1 MSWQNSPTT
10 SVFTV
15 TDDVA
20 ALAVYGSLM
29 PGGENHWVVRGLGGD
44 WVDGVVRGFQF
55 DITWG
60 PAEGCEGFLADD
72 SGNAVPVSVLISD
85 RLEKNWRSVDDFH
98 GEGFERQV
106 VSVTLSDDTAIQAW
120 IYVARTD
127 S

>member
-1 MSWQNSPTT
+1 M
-10 SVFTV
+10 
-15 TDDVA
+15 
-20 ALAVYGSLM
+20 
-29 PGGENHWVVRGLGGD
+29 
-44 WVDGVVRGFQF
+44 DGVVRGFQF

-60 PAEGCEGFLADD
+60 PAEGYEGFLADD

-98 GEGFERQV
+98 GDGFERQV